1 MGWAIVWKGLADKS
15 NLRGIVKIVFSG
27 RYILIIPNPCVGL
40 CKNRIPLFVYRIMR
54 YGGGSPILKNHHISF
69 VSAANWGSHCWTNPK
84 PKHVFGRSMTGIP
97 STSTWNSVGGS
108 ALSTNQWEKG
118 IFVAVTCK
126 TFKFSPKG
134 LTKWR
139 QVSMARLS
147 FCWTKTGTTNKREDL
162 FPQIIENRLK
172 WLQTNQSVAFIYAPS
187 TVCYVFR
194 TANKSQPNRP
204 RVQEKARCSDKSEI
218 NLKLGQ
224 FRSSF
229 LLPYFRYE
237 NKVRISGTLW

>member
-1 MGWAIVWKGLADKS
+1 M
-15 NLRGIVKIVFSG
+15 KIVFSG

-69 VSAANWGSHCWTNPK
+69 ISAANWGSHCWTNPK
-84 PKHVFGRSMTGIP
+84 PKHVFVRSMTGIP
-97 STSTWNSVGGS
+97 STSAWNSVGGS

-139 QVSMARLS
+139 RYQWRDSVFVERKQEQPISERI
-147 FCWTKTGTTNKREDL
+147 C
-162 FPQIIENRLK
+162 FPKSLK
-172 WLQTNQSVAFIYAPS
+172 I
-187 TVCYVFR
+187 
-194 TANKSQPNRP
+194 
-204 RVQEKARCSDKSEI
+204 D
-218 NLKLGQ
+218 
-224 FRSSF
+224 
-229 LLPYFRYE
+229 
-237 NKVRISGTLW
+237 

>member
-1 MGWAIVWKGLADKS
+1 MGWAIVWKGLEDKS

-40 CKNRIPLFVYRIMR
+40 CKNRIPLFVYRIMW

-69 VSAANWGSHCWTNPK
+69 ISAANWGSHCWTNPK
-84 PKHVFGRSMTGIP
+84 PKHVFGRSMTAIP

-139 QVSMARLS
+139 HVSMARTS
-147 FCWTKTGTTNKREDL
+147 FCWKQEQPISERIC
-162 FPQIIENRLK
+162 FPKSLKIDWNGYKPTNRLHSSMHHLQYAMSTK
-172 WLQTNQSVAFIYAPS
+172 KNDFERQTNHNPTGQGSKKRRDVA
-187 TVCYVFR
+187 
-194 TANKSQPNRP
+194 
-204 RVQEKARCSDKSEI
+204 I
-218 NLKLGQ
+218 NL
-224 FRSSF
+224 R
-229 LLPYFRYE
+229 
-237 NKVRISGTLW
+237 